1 MAWRLACGPQPDASV
16 IAIAYGT
23 TGELIK
29 LAPVIHELRRRD
41 HTPLMLSTGQ
51 QVEQLP
57 AFSRELGLSPVD
69 VWLARGSHGHDL
81 DRKRE
86 IPGWAA
92 NVAVS
97 VARAR
102 RELRRRMA
110 ADGRNPFLL
119 VHGDTMTTVLGALA
133 GRALRVPVGHVEAG
147 LRSGTWR
154 DPFPEE
160 LDRRIAA
167 RLVDVHFAPG
177 PRAVENLRRE
187 GVHGEIVDTVHN
199 TIRDAVELVD
209 YTASPGVS
217 IPTQPFGLVSL
228 HRFELI
234 ERQQRLLP
242 LLSLLREHSHRQP
255 LLFIDHSTTASV
267 IDSAPELAAMFDERF
282 RRIPRLP
289 YLQFIALLRH
299 SAFVVTDSG
308 GSQEECALLGIPC
321 LVHRAVTERDDGL
334 GASVILSRLDL
345 DIVASFLA
353 TPEKWRSPADSDD
366 SAPSAT
372 IVDAL
377 AARGAV

>member
-1 MAWRLACGPQPDASV
+1 V

-29 LAPVIHELRRRD
+29 LAPVIHELQRRD
-41 HTPLMLSTGQ
+41 HEPLMLCTGQ

-57 AFSRELGLSPVD
+57 SFCRELGLSCAP
-69 VWLARGSHGHDL
+69 VWLARGSRGRDL

-86 IPGWAA
+86 IPGWAT
-92 NVAVS
+92 S
-97 VARAR
+97 VAASVIRRR
-102 RELRRRMA
+102 RELRDRMS
-110 ADGRNPFLL
+110 ADGRSPFLL

-147 LRSGTWR
+147 LRSGSWR

-177 PRAVENLRRE
+177 PRAVANLLRE
-187 GVHGEIVDTVHN
+187 GVQGEIVDTVHN
-199 TIRDAVELVD
+199 TIRDAVEAAGD
-209 YTASPGVS
+209 TESSS
-217 IPTQPFGLVSL
+217 IPVPSEPFGLVSL

-234 ERQQRLLP
+234 ERQDRFLP
-242 LLSLLREHSHRQP
+242 LLSLLREHSRRQP

-267 IDSAPELAAMFDERF
+267 IDSAPALAAMFDQRF
-282 RRIPRLP
+282 RRTPRLP
-289 YLQFIALLRH
+289 YLQFNALLRQA
-299 SAFVVTDSG
+299 AFLVTDSG

-321 LVHRAVTERDDGL
+321 VVHRAVTEREDGL
-334 GASVILSRLDL
+334 GASVLLSRLDL
-345 DIVASFLA
+345 GEVARFLA
-353 TPEKWRSPADSDD
+353 TPERWRLAGDRDVSR
-366 SAPSAT
+366 PSET